1 MKNPTLRVDDTTIML
16 MIPVNGKMN
25 TTQPLVTPKK
35 GGGVLEV
42 QRVTA
47 QYKKIENELATVT
60 VPNSSVQYYFLF
72 YSLISEIKILGNIHV

>member
-1 MKNPTLRVDDTTIML
+1 MILQCTIAEKHPAKQNGVKIIHDCYMKNPTLRVDDTTIMF

-42 QRVTA
+42 QRVS
-47 QYKKIENELATVT
+47 ITVT
-60 VPNSSVQYYFLF
+60 ARSTR
-72 YSLISEIKILGNIHV
+72 

>member
-1 MKNPTLRVDDTTIML
+1 MF

-42 QRVTA
+42 QRVSITVNA
-47 QYKKIENELATVT
+47 QYKIENELATVDA
-60 VPNSSVQYYFLF
+60 
-72 YSLISEIKILGNIHV
+72 I